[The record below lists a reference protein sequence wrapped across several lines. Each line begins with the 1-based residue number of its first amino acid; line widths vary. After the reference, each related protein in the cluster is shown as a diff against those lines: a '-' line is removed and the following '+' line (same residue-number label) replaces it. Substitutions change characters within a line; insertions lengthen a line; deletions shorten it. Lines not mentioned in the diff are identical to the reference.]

1 MSHRKLLNIPLW
13 GILLFGITSV
23 QADSIIEYQVE
34 TGKHT
39 SVQPVLI
46 KNGTLLV
53 KSAGGD
59 ENLDILYERN
69 GERLV
74 LIDHRKQHFTPIT
87 DENVRKIADQ
97 VETVQPLLKGFG
109 EQLRKLSPK
118 QRAKWEEML
127 GGISLDQF
135 DAAKREVEST
145 QLLKTG
151 VGKKVAG
158 ITCEETNVIRRGN
171 TAAEFCLADPAALK
185 LPEEDAATVR
195 SLIAFTQRLAQQAQG
210 LAQFGLEL
218 PGGGDLANLAGIPLE
233 MKELKGKHPVAMTLS
248 RVSDSGV
255 AADSLKIPEGYRAEH
270 LKLW

>member
-1 MSHRKLLNIPLW
+1 MSYRKLNLSVL
-13 GILLFGITSV
+13 GILLSGFASV
-23 QADSIIEYQVE
+23 QADSIIEYRVE

-39 SVQPVLI
+39 SLQPVLI
-46 KNGTLLV
+46 KDGTLLV

-135 DAAKREVEST
+135 DAAQREAKAT
-145 QLLKTG
+145 RLLKTG
-151 VGKKVAG
+151 IGKKVAG
-158 ITCEETNVIRRGN
+158 IACEETNVIRRGN
-171 TAAEFCLADPAALK
+171 TAAEFCLADPTALK
-185 LPEEDAATVR
+185 LPEDDAATVR

-218 PGGGDLANLAGIPLE
+218 PGGDLANFAGVPLE

-248 RVSDSGV
+248 RVSDAGV